1 MKVKGKIKTSK
12 ILAFIFLLLMAIIWI
27 IPLIWGVLTSF
38 KSEVEILTGG
48 FNFLPIEWV
57 MTNYTHLLLNNS
69 STPMI
74 RWFFNSLLIS
84 VTHMVLTV
92 LVVSLASF
100 AYSRLEFKGK
110 NTIFFFLMASM
121 MFPAIVN
128 LIPLYRIVDAFGWV
142 NTPLAMIVPGLAG
155 VMNIFLV
162 RQFMNEIPIEYD
174 ESARI
179 DGASDF
185 QIFFRIILPTSKPV
199 LFVIALFSFTGSW
212 NDFLWPS
219 IVISDINNLPITPGL
234 QLLQG
239 MYQSKPGLL
248 MAGAL
253 VAIVPTFIIYLFAQK
268 YFLSTMSLSVGVKG

>member
-1 MKVKGKIKTSK
+1 MKGKIKTPK
-12 ILAFIFLLLMAIIWI
+12 ILAFIFLILMAMIWI
-27 IPLIWGVLTSF
+27 VPLIWGVLTSF

-48 FNFLPIEWV
+48 FNFLPVEWV
-57 MTNYTHLLLNNS
+57 LTNYTQLLINNT
-69 STPMI
+69 STPMV
-74 RWFFNSLLIS
+74 RWFLNSLVIS
-84 VTHMVLTV
+84 VSHMILTV
-92 LVVSLASF
+92 AVVSLAAFS
-100 AYSRLEFKGK
+100 YSRLDFKGK
-110 NTIFFFLMASM
+110 NTLFIFLMASM
-121 MFPAIVN
+121 MFPGVVN
-128 LIPLYRIVDAFGWV
+128 LIPLYRIVDTLGWI
-142 NTPLAMIVPGLAG
+142 NSPLAMIVPGLAG
-155 VMNIFLV
+155 VINIFLV

-179 DGASDF
+179 DGANDF
-185 QIFFRIILPTSKPV
+185 QIFFRIILPSSKPV

-219 IVISDINNLPITPGL
+219 IVVSDIEKMPITPGL

-268 YFLSTMSLSVGVKG
+268 YFLRTMSLSVGVKG

>member
-1 MKVKGKIKTSK
+1 MKGKLKTSK
-12 ILAFIFLLLMAIIWI
+12 VLAFIFLLLMAAIWI

-48 FNFLPIEWV
+48 FNFLPVEWV
-57 MTNYTHLLLNNS
+57 ITNYAQLLINNS
-69 STPMI
+69 STPMV
-74 RWFFNSLLIS
+74 RWFLNSLLIS
-84 VTHMVLTV
+84 ISHMILTV
-92 LVVSLASF
+92 MVVSLAAF
-100 AYSRLEFKGK
+100 AYSRLNFVGK
-110 NTIFFFLMASM
+110 NTIFILLMASM
-121 MFPAIVN
+121 MFPSVVN
-128 LIPLYRIVDAFGWV
+128 LIPLYRIVDTLGWV
-142 NTPLAMIVPGLAG
+142 NSPLSMIVPGLAG

-179 DGASDF
+179 DGANDF
-185 QIFFRIILPTSKPV
+185 QIFFRIILPSAKPV

-219 IVISDINNLPITPGL
+219 IVVSDIEKMPITPGL

-268 YFLSTMSLSVGVKG
+268 YFLRTMSLSVGVKG

>member
-1 MKVKGKIKTSK
+1 MKGKLKTSK
-12 ILAFIFLLLMAIIWI
+12 VLAFIFLLLMAAIWI
-27 IPLIWGVLTSF
+27 IPLIWGALTSF

-48 FNFLPIEWV
+48 FNFLPVEWV
-57 MTNYTHLLLNNS
+57 ITNYAQLLINNS
-69 STPMI
+69 STPMV
-74 RWFFNSLLIS
+74 RWFLNSLLIS
-84 VTHMVLTV
+84 ISHMILTF
-92 LVVSLASF
+92 VVGSLAAF
-100 AYSRLEFKGK
+100 EYSILNFVGK
-110 NTIFFFLMASM
+110 YTIFILLMASM
-121 MFPAIVN
+121 MFPSVVN
-128 LIPLYRIVDAFGWV
+128 LIPLYRIVDTLGWV
-142 NTPLAMIVPGLAG
+142 NSPLSMIVPGLAG

-179 DGASDF
+179 DGANDF
-185 QIFFRIILPTSKPV
+185 QIFFRIILPSAKPV

-219 IVISDINNLPITPGL
+219 IVVSDIEKMPITPGL

-268 YFLSTMSLSVGVKG
+268 YFLRTMSLSVGVKG